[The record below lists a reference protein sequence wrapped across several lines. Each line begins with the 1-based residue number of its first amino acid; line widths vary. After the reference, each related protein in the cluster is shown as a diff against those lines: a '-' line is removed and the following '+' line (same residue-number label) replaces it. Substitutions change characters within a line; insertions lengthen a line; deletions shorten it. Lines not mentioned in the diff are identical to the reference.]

1 MQHWVWIP
9 HAPDPAALQASV
21 NTFLS
26 RLQVHGGT
34 VVSVNYS
41 VLGQNAVGP
50 EPLFS
55 LCLTYQSDLS
65 PEDMLSVDIKDAT
78 TPRPPCS

>member
-1 MQHWVWIP
+1 MRHWIWIP
-9 HAPDPAALQASV
+9 HAPDPEALQASV
-21 NTFLS
+21 NAFLS

-41 VLGQNAVGP
+41 VMGKTTVGP

-65 PEDMLSVDIKDAT
+65 PEDMLSVDIEDSPASRSPLT
-78 TPRPPCS
+78 